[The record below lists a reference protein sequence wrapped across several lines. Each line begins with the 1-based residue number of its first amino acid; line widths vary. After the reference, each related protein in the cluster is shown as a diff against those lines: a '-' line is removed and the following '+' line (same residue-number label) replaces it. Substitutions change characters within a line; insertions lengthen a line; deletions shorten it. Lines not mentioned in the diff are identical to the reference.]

1 MNNWKEELQSKIK
14 TRLYSEGIKNYN
26 DVTEKFKSQFSSLVR
41 PVVGTGVIPAIDA
54 SIDDD
59 YATFSIF
66 ERGLVVYKNK
76 EDGTIWVNYKE
87 GNSDM
92 HLGKVVFEEG
102 YAYFVSDKE
111 NSKQYL
117 RADLID
123 SLFEKAFKSL

>member
-1 MNNWKEELQSKIK
+1 MNNWKEELQSKIR
-14 TRLYSEGIKNYN
+14 TRLYSENIKNYN

-76 EDGTIWVNYKE
+76 EDGTIWV
-87 GNSDM
+87 S
-92 HLGKVVFEEG
+92 
-102 YAYFVSDKE
+102 
-111 NSKQYL
+111 
-117 RADLID
+117 
-123 SLFEKAFKSL
+123 